1 MNNYKLIV
9 YTMESGDTVDYIAE
23 YPALRGFAGIGSTE
37 VEAINNLKINAEAN
51 INALKEI
58 GLPIPESDALIKNEY
73 SGKLSLRLSSSLH
86 RRLAEVSL
94 LEGVSIN
101 QCVVEAV
108 AMYVTG
114 SHIENKIVDILEK

>member
-9 YTMESGDTVDYIAE
+9 YTMESGDTVDFIAE
-23 YPALRGFAGIGSTE
+23 YPALRGVAGIGSTE
-37 VEAINNLKINAEAN
+37 AEAISNLKINAEAN
-51 INALKEI
+51 IKALNEV
-58 GLPIPESDALIKNEY
+58 GLPIPESDALIKNDY

-114 SHIENKIVDILEK
+114 RHVEKN